1 MQQGLRAAAL
11 VTVFLA
17 LAAQPVP
24 THSHPTLVDHPISS
38 SFPAV
43 YLDGTSW
50 ALRHSQHGRSAAP
63 PLSATVPGDVLTDLQ
78 RAGVIG
84 DPYYNLTWQQPSF
97 VSAWNEGVWTYSTT
111 FSSPVTEEVL
121 LVFDGSE
128 SSPAAFPLVFSCCLL
143 IVARWSSR
151 SPHGRPNCSERR
163 GAGECHR

>member
-78 RAGVIG
+78 RAGVIP
-84 DPYYNLTWQQPSF
+84 DPYYNLSWSLPSF
-97 VSAWNEGVWTYSTT
+97 VAQWNVGVWTYSTT
-111 FSSPVTEEVL
+111 FSLSP
-121 LVFDGSE
+121 
-128 SSPAAFPLVFSCCLL
+128 SSSAYFLSFGRFLEL
-143 IVARWSSR
+143 IFTKTGGFCGVWLK
-151 SPHGRPNCSERR
+151 
-163 GAGECHR
+163 